1 MRYMLVFTLYSCS
14 QSTPLF
20 NREQFEDKWWQL
32 EEYSICFNFHES
44 GDLLSYQ
51 EQSVEENQW
60 RRFIDEGEWV
70 FCEPNE
76 YSVADETIFV
86 FEDGDCWEIEGYYNN
101 RNITACE
108 CAILQLD
115 TN

>member
-1 MRYMLVFTLYSCS
+1 MFFALISCERS
-14 QSTPLF
+14 DGSF
-20 NREQFEDKWWQL
+20 DRDRFENRWWQL
-32 EEYSICFNFHES
+32 EEYPICFNFHES

-51 EQSVEENQW
+51 EQHIQEGQW

-76 YSVADETIFV
+76 YTVADETVSV
-86 FEDGDCWEIEGYYNN
+86 FEADECWEIEGYFDNKI
-101 RNITACE
+101 ITACE
-108 CAILQLD
+108 CTIFEVD